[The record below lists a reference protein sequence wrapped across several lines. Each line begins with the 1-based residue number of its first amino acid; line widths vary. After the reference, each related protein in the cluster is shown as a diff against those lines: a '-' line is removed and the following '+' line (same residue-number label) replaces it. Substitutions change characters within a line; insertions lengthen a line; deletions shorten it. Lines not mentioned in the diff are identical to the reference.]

1 MDYFI
6 ILEDILLT
14 KLPKEK
20 FIKFD
25 KFYKLF
31 LENKLIFDH
40 TINNFPY
47 SDSESVVDKNDISVT
62 ERVMRVVL

>member
-40 TINNFPY
+40 NYRALEIENPSYADFLSIEPLANSNPT
-47 SDSESVVDKNDISVT
+47 K
-62 ERVMRVVL
+62 

>member
-31 LENKLIFDH
+31 LENKLIFYPLS
-40 TINNFPY
+40 F
-47 SDSESVVDKNDISVT
+47 
-62 ERVMRVVL
+62 

>member
-25 KFYKLF
+25 KFYKLIHV
-31 LENKLIFDH
+31 K
-40 TINNFPY
+40 NNNLF
-47 SDSESVVDKNDISVT
+47 K
-62 ERVMRVVL
+62 